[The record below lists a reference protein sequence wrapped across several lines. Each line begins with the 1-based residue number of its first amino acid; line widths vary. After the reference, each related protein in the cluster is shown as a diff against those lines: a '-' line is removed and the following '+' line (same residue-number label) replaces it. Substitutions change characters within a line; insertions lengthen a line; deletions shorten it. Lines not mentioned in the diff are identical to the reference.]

1 LNEIKRQRDAEAQI
15 ELGQSEAETRF
26 NTNLAGRSAWNT
38 RWMLVIPGSQWT
50 SSSDVL
56 EIRHRLLQFIY
67 GTQADPDQH
76 VGITD
81 IRLIIRAYSH

>member
-1 LNEIKRQRDAEAQI
+1 
-15 ELGQSEAETRF
+15 
-26 NTNLAGRSAWNT
+26 
-38 RWMLVIPGSQWT
+38 
-50 SSSDVL
+50 VL